1 MAEFHNHQNSVNPN
15 IQFIKEV
22 EEESR
27 LSGLHNQQG
36 VRRDTSVFIRNW
48 NIAQKQTDLDCHSHH
63 PVQHKRSVVDAFRYR
78 AGQIPSTAT
87 KRSREESTLCGWSK
101 LVNRTATPLA
111 TFLTTATLPSWF
123 GSDLAVISCQRHLWE
138 NLTNV
143 TPQQCRFPLNVL
155 RARFPR
161 PKDPTLQ
168 PRGVVY
174 KIGCLDGDFCYYGQT
189 NWTLATQDKKGG
201 SRDLVVIFFVRGI
214 SDKSHECYAAKT
226 LLK

>member
-1 MAEFHNHQNSVNPN
+1 MDERYTCLKKDDVQEFHNHLNSVKPN
-15 IQFIKEV
+15 IQFTKEV
-22 EEESR
+22 EEDSR
-27 LSGLHNQQG
+27 LFGIPNHQG
-36 VRRDTSVFIRNW
+36 VWRDTSVFIR
-48 NIAQKQTDLDCHSHH
+48 KHRTKTDWPRPQLPSPSPARKISCG
-63 PVQHKRSVVDAFRYR
+63 Y
-78 AGQIPSTAT
+78 IPSQGWTNT
-87 KRSREESTLCGWSK
+87 IDRSRTIQRAESIHCGWSK
-101 LVNRTATPLA
+101 LGNRTANPLA

-189 NWTLATQDKKGG
+189 NWVLATQDK
-201 SRDLVVIFFVRGI
+201 RVVRGI
-214 SDKSHECYAAKT
+214 
-226 LLK
+226 